1 MASLPAS
8 FTAASGSAKLYS
20 LAIVT
25 LAQDEELAAQGIQ
38 VLKEDVLDKTVQLN
52 IEYKSGGESFVSVHI
67 GDNDVGKQTC

>member
-52 IEYKSGGESFVSVHI
+52 IEYKSGREAVY
-67 GDNDVGKQTC
+67 